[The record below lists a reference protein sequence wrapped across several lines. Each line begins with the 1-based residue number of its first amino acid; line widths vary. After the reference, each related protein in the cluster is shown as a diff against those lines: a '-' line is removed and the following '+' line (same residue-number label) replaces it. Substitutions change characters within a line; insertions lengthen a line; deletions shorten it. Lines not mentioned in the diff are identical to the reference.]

1 MRSWF
6 RKNKNINKEKTAQTE
21 LIQNSQL
28 EELRNT
34 QITIKEY
41 EQRIRSLK
49 DTSFPVVTW
58 WIIRCGRIPTECLIN
73 SYLIG
78 HGCLDIICSDSNFD
92 IDQFFSE
99 LKLLFKTYNEI
110 KELNKQICCL
120 KKTEKQLK
128 EKLGII

>member
-1 MRSWF
+1 MRSCF

-34 QITIKEY
+34 QTTIKEY
-41 EQRIRSLK
+41 EQRIRVLK
-49 DTSFPVVTW
+49 NTTFPVVTW
-58 WIIRCGRIPTECLIN
+58 WIIKCKRIPTEGLIN
-73 SYLIG
+73 DYLIG
-78 HGCLDIICSDSNFD
+78 NSCLDIICSDSNFEV
-92 IDQFFSE
+92 DQFFSE

-110 KELNKQICCL
+110 KELNKQIYCL